1 MWSIGVGPTTCTTL
15 KHFRHWRRVAI
26 FAARSRITMR
36 FRPIEALNKMG
47 VNRSW
52 LDSCAKH
59 EKKASFML
67 KLLYMKRK

>member
-1 MWSIGVGPTTCTTL
+1 MVYRGWSDNVYDPETL
-15 KHFRHWRRVAI
+15 QTLAAGCN